1 MSTIEET
8 VMAAV
13 ESRSQK
19 IVQTLCDLV
28 RYPSIVKADPR
39 DGGVLKGEGG
49 GRSIMLTGHID
60 VVQSGAPEHWVS
72 DPFTPV
78 VAEGFVRGR
87 GTVDMKGGVA
97 CMLMAVETLK
107 EIGVELGGD
116 VVFTS
121 VVDEEIGGIGSLAMV
136 DRGYRA
142 DAGIMTEPTANR
154 IAPLCHGILWGRI
167 IIDGVGGHAEL
178 PHAAD
183 AGRVPD
189 SAHRSAM

>member
-60 VVQSGAPEHWVS
+60 VVPSGAPEHWVS

-121 VVDEEIGGIGSLAMV
+121 VVDEEIGGMGSLAMV

-142 DAGIMTEPTANR
+142 DAGIMTEPTA
-154 IAPLCHGILWGRI
+154 L
-167 IIDGVGGHAEL
+167 L
-178 PHAAD
+178 PCAMASCGD
-183 AGRVPD
+183 ASSSTA
-189 SAHRSAM
+189 SAVMRS

>member
-60 VVQSGAPEHWVS
+60 VVPSGAPEHWVS
-72 DPFTPV
+72 DPF
-78 VAEGFVRGR
+78 
-87 GTVDMKGGVA
+87 
-97 CMLMAVETLK
+97 
-107 EIGVELGGD
+107 
-116 VVFTS
+116 
-121 VVDEEIGGIGSLAMV
+121 
-136 DRGYRA
+136 
-142 DAGIMTEPTANR
+142 
-154 IAPLCHGILWGRI
+154 
-167 IIDGVGGHAEL
+167 
-178 PHAAD
+178 
-183 AGRVPD
+183 AGR
-189 SAHRSAM
+189 S